1 MKKFLILGLLGI
13 TLLSTTPAYAYPY
26 SDYLKSV
33 GNPLNA
39 MSYEEWYNS
48 SYNDSKTR
56 YNNYVA
62 KYGNN
67 ISFDKWRGS
76 QYDEA
81 SWCGPAEDTKYLKG
95 IHYGYTADTSKGWSF
110 SGGGKDSPF
119 SPDDYVGF
127 SKVNIL
133 KNYDDANFGKGF
145 TELSKFQDWAHW
157 IAVHNEYMYIYGNRI
172 VVYSDDGKSLVKDDW
187 RQVDGKSYYFAS
199 NGAAIRGWLVSDSKW
214 YHFDLE
220 TAQMQKGWQRGQG
233 DTGSGAYHDWYY
245 FDPYTGEMA
254 TGTKIIDGVTYT
266 FNNYGIMQ

>member
-56 YNNYVA
+56 YNNYVS

-67 ISFDKWRGS
+67 ISFDKWRDS
-76 QYDEA
+76 PYDEG
-81 SWCGPAEDTKYLKG
+81 SWCGLAEDTKYLKG
-95 IHYGYTADTSKGWSF
+95 IHYGYTANEYKGT
-110 SGGGKDSPF
+110 F
-119 SPDDYVGF
+119 SPDNYVGL
-127 SKVNIL
+127 SIVDL
-133 KNYDDANFGKGF
+133 SKNYDNATFGKGF
-145 TELSKFQDWAHW
+145 TELSKFEDWAHW
-157 IAVHNEYMYIYGNRI
+157 VHEHNEYTYTYGKI
-172 VVYSDDGKSLVKDDW
+172 VVVYSDDGKSLVKDNW

-199 NGAAIRGWLVSDSKW
+199 NGVALREWLVIDSKW
-214 YHFDLE
+214 YHFDRK
-220 TAQMQKGWQRGQG
+220 TAQMQTGWQKGQDLG
-233 DTGSGAYHDWYY
+233 DTNKWYY
-245 FDPYTGEMA
+245 FDQYTGEMA